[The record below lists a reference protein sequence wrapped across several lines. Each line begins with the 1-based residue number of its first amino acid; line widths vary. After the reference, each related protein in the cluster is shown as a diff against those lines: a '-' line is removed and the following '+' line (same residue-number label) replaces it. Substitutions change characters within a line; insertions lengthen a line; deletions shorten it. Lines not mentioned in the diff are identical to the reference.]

1 MLQRLLKP
9 TERLPSR
16 GDWTS
21 GTGHRSASRWG
32 EKLDRHWN
40 VTRVLIRKMIY
51 ADRKVDAAV
60 RQIRNEIVR
69 MTKSMDRK

>member
-1 MLQRLLKP
+1 MLQRLLKL

-16 GDWTS
+16 G
-21 GTGHRSASRWG
+21 TGHPALDIVRPADG
-32 EKLDRHWN
+32 ERNWT

-51 ADRKVDAAV
+51 ADRKVVAAV

>member
-1 MLQRLLKP
+1 
-9 TERLPSR
+9 
-16 GDWTS
+16 
-21 GTGHRSASRWG
+21 
-32 EKLDRHWN
+32 
-40 VTRVLIRKMIY
+40 MIY

>member
-1 MLQRLLKP
+1 MLQRLLKL

-21 GTGHRSASRWG
+21 GTRHRSTSRWG
-32 EKLDRHWN
+32 EQLDRHWT
-40 VTRVLIRKMIY
+40 VTRVLIPKMIY

-60 RQIRNEIVR
+60 RQIRDKVVR
-69 MTKSMDRK
+69 TTKSMDRK